1 MEKKKVNA
9 EFDSELNEKF
19 KDYEDMMKKRAEKK
33 NELQNEAVSIRDRIN
48 QNKETLR
55 KKAEL
60 FKGVDQREILKN
72 VQQNAESIEQVI
84 MLEKREQY
92 FKLKQKMDLRKKQV
106 KRAVQAK
113 EEEEKRA
120 LTNEVGG
127 TLGKLLKRRGTII
140 LDSLN
145 EDDSELLKKLK
156 EWK

>member
-19 KDYEDMMKKRAEKK
+19 KDYEDMMKKRSEKK

>member
-1 MEKKKVNA
+1 
-9 EFDSELNEKF
+9 
-19 KDYEDMMKKRAEKK
+19 
-33 NELQNEAVSIRDRIN
+33 
-48 QNKETLR
+48 
-55 KKAEL
+55 
-60 FKGVDQREILKN
+60 
-72 VQQNAESIEQVI
+72 

-127 TLGKLLKRRGTII
+127 TLGKLLTRRGTIN

-145 EDDSELLKKLK
+145 DDDSELLKKLK

>member
-72 VQQNAESIEQVI
+72 VQQNVESIEQVI

-127 TLGKLLKRRGTII
+127 TLGKLLKRRGTIN

-145 EDDSELLKKLK
+145 DDDSELLKKLK